1 MTRLEPS
8 PAAELAEVVYRYGK
22 VTALAGV
29 DLALAPGQITA
40 LLGPNGAGK
49 TTVVK
54 LLLGLLRPQAG
65 RVRLFGGD
73 PASLAARRR
82 AGAMMQV
89 GKVPETLKV
98 REHLELFRAYY
109 PAPMPLAELVE
120 RAGLTGLEERLYA
133 KLSGGQK
140 QRLLFGLALAGNPD
154 LYFLDEPTVGLDVEA
169 RRGLWREIRRLRA
182 AGKTIL
188 LTTHYLEE
196 ADALA
201 DRVVVLRGG
210 RIVADGSPSEI
221 KTRALLRR
229 VSCRTT
235 LDPTQVGAWAE
246 VRSIH
251 VDGLRLSLLTPDAEA
266 LVRHLLAGDPRLGDL
281 EVASAGLEEAFLVL
295 TRDQDLD
302 AFDATTVKGA
312 A

>member
-1 MTRLEPS
+1 MIRLEPS
-8 PAAELAEVVYRYGK
+8 PSADLVGVTHRYGK

-49 TTVVK
+49 TTIVK
-54 LLLGLLRPQAG
+54 LLLGLLKPQAG

-73 PASLAARRR
+73 PAGLAARRR

-109 PAPMPLAELVE
+109 PAPSSLAELVE
-120 RAGLTGLEERLYA
+120 RAGLGGLEERLFGR
-133 KLSGGQK
+133 LSGGQK
-140 QRLLFGLALAGNPD
+140 QRLLFALALAGNPD
-154 LYFLDEPTVGLDVEA
+154 VLFLDEPTVGLDVEA
-169 RRGLWREIRRLRA
+169 RRALWGEIRRLRGT
-182 AGKTIL
+182 GKTIL

-196 ADALA
+196 ADSLA
-201 DRVVVLRGG
+201 DRVVVLRQGS
-210 RIVADGSPSEI
+210 IVADGSPAEI

-229 VSCRTT
+229 VGCSTV
-235 LDPTQVGAWAE
+235 LNPAEVGRWSE
-246 VRSIH
+246 VRSLDA
-251 VDGLRLSLLTPDAEA
+251 DGTRLSLLTPDAEA
-266 LVRHLLAGDPRLGDL
+266 LVRRLLAADPRLADL
-281 EVASAGLEEAFLVL
+281 EVTSAGLEEAFLVL
-295 TRDQDLD
+295 TRD
-302 AFDATTVKGA
+302 AVKGA